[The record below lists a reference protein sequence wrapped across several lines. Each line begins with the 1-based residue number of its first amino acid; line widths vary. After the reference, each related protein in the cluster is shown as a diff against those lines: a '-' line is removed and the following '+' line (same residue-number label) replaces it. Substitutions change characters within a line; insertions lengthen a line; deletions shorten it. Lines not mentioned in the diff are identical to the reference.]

1 MEEAGEEE
9 QQREERLK
17 NKVEYLKNDEWKQMQ
32 QIINSKDQEIE
43 ELERKIRLLKEHHQS
58 ELQQKDRDIECEQ
71 EKNDLLA
78 AEKQK
83 ES

>member
-1 MEEAGEEE
+1 V
-9 QQREERLK
+9 K

-58 ELQQKDRDIECEQ
+58 ELQQKDRDIEC
-71 EKNDLLA
+71 
-78 AEKQK
+78 
-83 ES
+83 